1 MKILSRAIKISQ
13 FKKNVIS
20 ASFIHGLNIGI
31 VLISY
36 PLYIHYLGFKL
47 FSVWSLLSIVIS
59 FALIG
64 DFGISKALVK
74 YISESSED
82 KEYIQKIIVHSY
94 LIIICISIL
103 IGLFLN
109 IGSSLIIRWLNIP
122 PEYQS
127 SSIEVIYLMSLFMLS
142 YLLFDCNNGVIS
154 AFNRLDISSIFLL
167 FLNILRIIISVVML
181 QLNMG
186 LKSLIL
192 GVGLANIILIF
203 AQLIVIQMKFKIT
216 IFHMSKFKMDII
228 KKLMSFGST
237 IISMQ
242 IFNMFSIPLVKIFIS
257 HRIGIDQVGFFE
269 LASKLVYSIRT
280 IFEKGLFAIMPR
292 IGEKYGSLIKIDKSE
307 VYDEIRIINTN
318 LLKISI
324 PFFILVILIV
334 PFGIPIWLGN
344 NFHHDVLQCFYFLLP
359 GVLVGLIALPSY
371 YSLMALN
378 YHHYCLYE
386 AVIRVILLFV
396 FFFLFSLLT
405 LNLTIVSIIFSITV
419 VMSNMFIILIFR
431 KLFPRKRFEVL

>member
-1 MKILSRAIKISQ
+1 MIITQ
-13 FKKNVIS
+13 FKKNVLS
-20 ASFIHGLNIGI
+20 ASFIHALNIVI

-74 YISESSED
+74 YISESSKD

-103 IGLFLN
+103 IGLVLS
-109 IGSSLIIRWLNIP
+109 IGSPLIIRWLNIP

-127 SSIEVIYLMSLFMLS
+127 SSIEVIYLMSVFMLS

-181 QLNMG
+181 QFNMG

-203 AQLIVIQMKFKIT
+203 AQLILIQIKFEIA
-216 IFHMSKFKMDII
+216 IFHMSRLKMDMI

-257 HRIGIDQVGFFE
+257 HKIGIDAVGVFE
-269 LASKLVYSIRT
+269 LSSKLVYSIRT
-280 IFEKGLFAIMPR
+280 VFEKGIFAVMPR
-292 IGEKYGSLIKIDKSE
+292 IAGKYGALSLKMQSE
-307 VYDEIRIINTN
+307 VYKEVKTISAQ
-318 LLKISI
+318 LMKISF
-324 PFFILVILIV
+324 PLFFIVMIAV
-334 PFGIPIWLGN
+334 PFGIPLWLGKDY
-344 NFHHDVLQCFYFLLP
+344 HSDVLFGFYLLIP
-359 GVLVGLIALPSY
+359 GVLVGLIALPTY
-371 YSLMALN
+371 YALMALDQQK
-378 YHHYCLYE
+378 HCLVE
-386 AVIRVILLFV
+386 SVIRSVGILPLMSLFLV
-396 FFFLFSLLT
+396 FQ
-405 LNLTIVSIIFSITV
+405 LNLYYAFSFFSVIVII
-419 VMSNMFIILIFR
+419 SNVYLILVFR
-431 KLFPRKRFEVL
+431 KLFKV